1 MLFFS
6 LLLAAQ
12 LPLCAQND
20 EKNLEFNLN
29 VLKSDLTK
37 LNADLQT
44 FDDIAVCDYS
54 FQEAG
59 NRLRSFAAIV
69 SKDNPLYDEYN
80 NCNLLFYQL
89 QKRIDDLRADHER
102 KQEYDELMGRLQ
114 NSITELSTLKEKGEY
129 YVQAK
134 VQDSLLIVKKK
145 ANRIY
150 VKVTGETES
159 KKQLVDD
166 DPALQKLIDTIEE
179 YNEEI
184 EALECPQKGQFYEMG
199 FRIIMVALVLLL
211 VLNMLKTKI
220 KAKKVAK
227 AAQKQMNQFM
237 GGDDTP
243 VL

>member
-1 MLFFS
+1 
-6 LLLAAQ
+6 
-12 LPLCAQND
+12 
-20 EKNLEFNLN
+20 
-29 VLKSDLTK
+29 
-37 LNADLQT
+37 
-44 FDDIAVCDYS
+44 
-54 FQEAG
+54 
-59 NRLRSFAAIV
+59 
-69 SKDNPLYDEYN
+69 
-80 NCNLLFYQL
+80 
-89 QKRIDDLRADHER
+89 
-102 KQEYDELMGRLQ
+102 MGRLQ